1 MSSQR
6 KQLNIRMDQK
16 TEALVERLK
25 PAVTEAVGLPVSYSD
40 LFRLGMLE
48 LEKRYCQPARKSK

>member
-1 MSSQR
+1 
-6 KQLNIRMDQK
+6 
-16 TEALVERLK
+16 LVERLK

-48 LEKRYCQPARKSK
+48 LEKRYCQQARAAKK